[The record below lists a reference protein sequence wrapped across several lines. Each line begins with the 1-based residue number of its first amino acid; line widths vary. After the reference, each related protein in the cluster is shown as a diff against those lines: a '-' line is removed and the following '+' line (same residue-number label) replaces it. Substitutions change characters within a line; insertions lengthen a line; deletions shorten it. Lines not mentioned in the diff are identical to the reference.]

1 MSKSHVQNIKEEIE
15 EFKYQYRKGICSI
28 VNDAKDAVA
37 QALYEGFKMEEHEY
51 ESNFK
56 FLTQYLDKLL
66 MLSYSTLEAKNQ
78 LLRQLPLWR
87 NYLCRD
93 GDKNKIS
100 FFDKMIANSIY
111 EVIRFYEKYRK
122 KVYQRS
128 LNCLNKIKET
138 SFSRKAKIQSH
149 LNFQSVVLELLAWL
163 FIDELEIYPKNE
175 LEQID
180 LKIDGAYKVANLFN
194 PLERIGYEFKNLL
207 IECKNYKEPNYKDM
221 MQLFT
226 YGLLLAYKK
235 HISMPL
241 GMIISRK
248 NPDTN
253 DTIWEVRGT
262 LRQKWPDLEVVFL
275 DVDDLSEMVNRIK
288 KNLDPAYIM
297 KKKIR
302 ERETIWRQK

>member
-1 MSKSHVQNIKEEIE
+1 MSKSYVQKIKEEIE
-15 EFKYQYRKGICSI
+15 EFKDKYREGIRSI
-28 VNDAKDAVA
+28 VDDAKDAVA
-37 QALYEGFKMEEHEY
+37 QALYGDFNIKGHEY
-51 ESNFK
+51 KNIFMY
-56 FLTQYLDKLL
+56 LTQDLDKFL
-66 MLSYSTLEAKNQ
+66 MLSYSTLEIKKR
-78 LLRQLPLWR
+78 LLYQIIPEQR

-93 GDKNKIS
+93 GGKEKIS
-100 FFDKMIANSIY
+100 SFNRLIAYPIH
-111 EVIRFYEKYRK
+111 EVIKFYEKYTE

-138 SFSRKAKIQSH
+138 SFSKRAKIQSH

-175 LEQID
+175 LEQIG

-194 PLERIGYEFKNLL
+194 PWERIGYEFKNLL

-248 NPDTN
+248 NPDIN
-253 DTIWEVRGT
+253 DTIWEVRGA
-262 LRQKWPDLEVVFL
+262 LRQKWPDFEVVFL
-275 DVDDLSEMVNRIK
+275 DIDDLSEMVNRIK
-288 KNLDPAYIM
+288 RNLDPAYIR
-297 KKKIR
+297 KQKIR
-302 ERETIWRQK
+302 KRETIWG

>member
-1 MSKSHVQNIKEEIE
+1 MSKSYVQNIKEEIE
-15 EFKYQYRKGICSI
+15 EFKDKCRKRICSI

-37 QALYEGFKMEEHEY
+37 QALYEEFKMEEHEY
-51 ESNFK
+51 EYNFQLLTQDLDK
-56 FLTQYLDKLL
+56 FL
-66 MLSYSTLEAKNQ
+66 MVSYSTLEIKKR
-78 LLRQLPLWR
+78 LLYQIIPERC
-87 NYLCRD
+87 NYLCRH
-93 GDKNKIS
+93 GGKEKIS
-100 FFDKMIANSIY
+100 SFNRLIANPIQ
-111 EVIRFYEKYRK
+111 EVIKFYEKYRE

-138 SFSRKAKIQSH
+138 SFSKKAKIQSH

-175 LEQID
+175 LEQIG

-194 PLERIGYEFKNLL
+194 PWERIGYEFKNLL
-207 IECKNYKEPNYKDM
+207 IECKNYKEPNYRDM

-253 DTIWEVRGT
+253 DTIWEVRGA

-302 ERETIWRQK
+302 ERETIWR